1 MKRVFC
7 LPGLF
12 YPVLHFVHLC
22 RCVYVSIHHSS
33 ASEIPQVLIS
43 SVLFCFCFFNLDI
56 CLAKTLSFQLC
67 LKKKLGCFYNTSFS
81 LSFFLQLGGE
91 AVCCSCTGVFTLLYI
106 PPSVKVSWG
115 GGDRRCPTASLNL
128 HVTYHQLLFDKFKQS
143 NSIMKC
149 HPPGSWC
156 VLKGSKK
163 TAISRDSFLWSSK
176 QQFYGADEVVS
187 SRIPLT
193 SQKRR

>member
-81 LSFFLQLGGE
+81 LSFFFAARRGSCVLFLHWCFYSFVYTTFCQSQLGRWGQE
-91 AVCCSCTGVFTLLYI
+91 MSYSLFESTRHI
-106 PPSVKVSWG
+106 SSV
-115 GGDRRCPTASLNL
+115 T
-128 HVTYHQLLFDKFKQS
+128 F
-143 NSIMKC
+143 
-149 HPPGSWC
+149 
-156 VLKGSKK
+156 
-163 TAISRDSFLWSSK
+163 
-176 QQFYGADEVVS
+176 
-187 SRIPLT
+187 
-193 SQKRR
+193 